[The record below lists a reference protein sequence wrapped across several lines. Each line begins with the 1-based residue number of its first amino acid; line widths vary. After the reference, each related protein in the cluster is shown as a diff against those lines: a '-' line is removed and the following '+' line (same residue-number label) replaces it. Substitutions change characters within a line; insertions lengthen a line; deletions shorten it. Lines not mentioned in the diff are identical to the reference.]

1 MDDPHAK
8 VLDEIALSV
17 VDDFKQWNKFH
28 DRLNE
33 LQKEID
39 SISVEGVNNIL
50 SSPLIKKPFVNR
62 KYKKRYEAKRHEYNH
77 YAEICNWIHDDYL
90 GNLKKML
97 PLMELL
103 HPDEIELINNVK
115 REINEI
121 ELENK

>member
-8 VLDEIALSV
+8 VLDEIALFV

-50 SSPLIKKPFVNR
+50 SSPLIKKPFVDR
-62 KYKKRYEAKRHEYNH
+62 KYKKQYEAKRHEYNH

>member
-39 SISVEGVNNIL
+39 T
-50 SSPLIKKPFVNR
+50 
-62 KYKKRYEAKRHEYNH
+62 
-77 YAEICNWIHDDYL
+77 
-90 GNLKKML
+90 
-97 PLMELL
+97 
-103 HPDEIELINNVK
+103 
-115 REINEI
+115 
-121 ELENK
+121 

>member
-1 MDDPHAK
+1 MVSQTDK
-8 VLDEIALSV
+8 LDEIALSV

-39 SISVEGVNNIL
+39 SISVEGVDSVL
-50 SSPLIKKPFVNR
+50 SSPLIKKPFVDR
-62 KYKKRYEAKRHEYNH
+62 KYKKQYEAKRHEYNH

-103 HPDEIELINNVK
+103 HPDEIELMNNVK

>member
-1 MDDPHAK
+1 MVSQTDK
-8 VLDEIALSV
+8 LDEIALSV

-39 SISVEGVNNIL
+39 SISVEGVDSVL
-50 SSPLIKKPFVNR
+50 SSPLIKKPFVDR
-62 KYKKRYEAKRHEYNH
+62 KYKKQYEAKRHEYNH